1 MKRLLRFLVV
11 PFLLGVAFI
20 CATPQS
26 ASAGVWDNAYDY
38 YNTYGSQKQV
48 ANKKIYW
55 ATRSGSATTKNRY
68 TIEAWRISGEVGKK
82 LSLTQR
88 TQGYS
93 VPAGTAGSRSN
104 ADSNNNNF
112 IYHPSSV
119 TSGGYRYDLYYIDL
133 EKMRQVD
140 SDMEALF
147 NSAHASKSSITLR
160 LDSLTFYSVSS
171 GQWWSGESDKYG
183 NVAFLAGLD
192 QGYNNNRYG
201 STLGEAKG
209 MNAGMFSSI
218 SFDGWYNQLIY
229 VPYEQIPQ
237 KIEPTKPTVDF
248 VSIKDDEE
256 WVTRVDGTSWVRP
269 TSADKAPDWTR
280 IYSRGYQ
287 DWPYPGY
294 PRGNN
299 RVYSHFLRF
308 LGEDGHSE
316 KIQMTTGNANYRYD
330 YQNEILLNNISPQFR
345 RYVSGTYEHSEA
357 YTWVKFALD
366 NKDYNID
373 LYVDSENGK
382 FDGYYTK
389 NKIKTD
395 GKGPIPGDG
404 YEIASS
410 DINKATIWVRNVY
423 DRRGTGNDGDP
434 MRTGVG
440 VKDGTDGAYLA
451 IWRPDRQGQLV
462 YLSPSEVV
470 TKGTNSLGATLYD
483 YKFEIVYDDALY
495 NSLDFKTYYGE
506 VKFQVGTV
514 DKLNNKGYGSTGSV
528 NRADPTP
535 EGAKVSLNSWHYS
548 APNDN
553 VKWVNTKDKFQVQ
566 TWVWSTPE
574 FSKLPAGYPTETE
587 FMLPDKYADVATTSK
602 NTQSNVTG
610 FGLSSTGLAVKYE
623 ETDKAGVTRKGITS
637 QRDLIAKSTAI
648 GKIYTPTSTGATD
661 WMGTKYPLGE
671 EVTEIHGYKVAVD
684 DTKPAGTSV
693 KVGRTESQI
702 SVKDSESGLKKVT
715 LVADGETLLDKTYRD
730 LDTINPSQKKVTS
743 DTIIVDTK
751 QHDTGKLTVVD
762 NVGNT
767 TVVDLKDLLTKTTSQ
782 IEINDVPIISPPG
795 GSFPN
800 GVDQGI
806 KGWASLNPQGVEK
819 DGRRYLKVEAT
830 GGVIKNPV
838 PGFTPIFRLR
848 GSGPEITFSSADIMA
863 TGSPKLSV
871 ADATKNPIYIDDN
884 YNTPNAPA
892 LKYTTNS
899 TEAKIYWDAM
909 EDPLRD
915 YNFIVDSKVSNR
927 ENFIKELETTGGVKF
942 ASGYDHYTLKVY
954 RVSGNGVK
962 PTAGQKPII
971 NKETKELE
979 FNLNMWESGWLYVEC
994 TMYDFNG
1001 NPSGTARVWFNH
1013 DQPTLYTDISVTV
1026 TAIKDIDWEKA
1037 TYPFEYGY
1045 GIDAPGEVVEHTH
1058 GKDYDKFPLGK
1069 NYKFNNKPI
1078 AQGYA
1083 INYNI
1088 IKESR
1093 EELNDLTIRYKYY
1106 GDNGE
1111 LLTMKSKG
1119 ELLSTIDNKE
1129 GTNYTKQVL
1138 SSSELA
1144 RLNKSTVDRIPV
1156 YLKHFAPVDV
1166 EAYKP
1171 NGELYTGN
1179 VTVKVE
1185 FVSHVDGKE
1194 FTRGLR
1200 LYTFTTTETALDD
1213 LEGDKQ
1219 R

>member
-1 MKRLLRFLVV
+1 MKIKQILAKSCILAIVSFM
-11 PFLLGVAFI
+11 GVSTGAEV
-20 CATPQS
+20 AH
-26 ASAGVWDNAYDY
+26 AYDY
-38 YNTYGSQKQV
+38 GYSKTVVCNGGDYRMHSTDGGRYFQYAWQSNTEFGLKSKIREHKISQQPQGTNYWAYERGISFPEPLEIGTDFELKIDAYGYAYGSKMSAYNDLTQAQMNAKVNVNAEVTLANGRVIPGDVGIMGGYNDGKQPIYKEHYGYVYNTYNMPSWANGQKIKAFYLKVVNAPTIPSSGDNRYRYLYLIDSLTITVKSLTTPENRFIYRANGDTASNVYVDSMTGKQV
-48 ANKKIYW
+48 NSIWVRPKDSVQDSGVTKPTNIWMYTYQALGNSSINRIIKNYMKFVTTYNPKGTKVIDERYVIDENKGYSHYNHTDSTSIINDGKHNFYRTNDTEYYEYCSYYRIGFDWDNVDYDVFLAADSANGNVTYYTKKAVLKTDGRAPSVNLTPEITDGNVNTATILFHGAGDVRGDGDKVRPGVGMSTVEDIDQSLKIY
-55 ATRSGSATTKNRY
+55 KP
-68 TIEAWRISGEVGKK
+68 GEEQNAVYVYV
-82 LSLTQR
+82 TQR
-88 TQGYS
+88 TETYVDENGVQ
-93 VPAGTAGSRSN
+93 
-104 ADSNNNNF
+104 
-112 IYHPSSV
+112 
-119 TSGGYRYDLYYIDL
+119 RYDL
-133 EKMRQVD
+133 K
-140 SDMEALF
+140 
-147 NSAHASKSSITLR
+147 
-160 LDSLTFYSVSS
+160 
-171 GQWWSGESDKYG
+171 
-183 NVAFLAGLD
+183 
-192 QGYNNNRYG
+192 
-201 STLGEAKG
+201 
-209 MNAGMFSSI
+209 
-218 SFDGWYNQLIY
+218 
-229 VPYEQIPQ
+229 
-237 KIEPTKPTVDF
+237 
-248 VSIKDDEE
+248 
-256 WVTRVDGTSWVRP
+256 WV
-269 TSADKAPDWTR
+269 
-280 IYSRGYQ
+280 
-287 DWPYPGY
+287 
-294 PRGNN
+294 
-299 RVYSHFLRF
+299 
-308 LGEDGHSE
+308 
-316 KIQMTTGNANYRYD
+316 
-330 YQNEILLNNISPQFR
+330 
-345 RYVSGTYEHSEA
+345 
-357 YTWVKFALD
+357 
-366 NKDYNID
+366 
-373 LYVDSENGK
+373 
-382 FDGYYTK
+382 
-389 NKIKTD
+389 
-395 GKGPIPGDG
+395 
-404 YEIASS
+404 
-410 DINKATIWVRNVY
+410 IN
-423 DRRGTGNDGDP
+423 
-434 MRTGVG
+434 
-440 VKDGTDGAYLA
+440 
-451 IWRPDRQGQLV
+451 
-462 YLSPSEVV
+462 
-470 TKGTNSLGATLYD
+470 
-483 YKFEIVYDDALY
+483 YDDAKF
-495 NSLDFKTYYGE
+495 NSLDLKSYYGE
-506 VKFQVGTV
+506 LKFKIHLEDLVGNAFESGEYTI
-514 DKLNNKGYGSTGSV
+514 
-528 NRADPTP
+528 NRADPAP

-566 TWVWSTPE
+566 TWIWSNPQ
-574 FSKLPAGYPTETE
+574 FSTLPAGYPTETE
-587 FMLPDKYADVATTSK
+587 FMLPDKYADVATVSK

-767 TVVDLKDLLTKTTSQ
+767 TVVNLKDLLTKTTSQ

-830 GGVIKNPV
+830 GGVTKNPV

-971 NKETKELE
+971 DKETKELE

-1093 EELNDLTIRYKYY
+1093 EELSDLTIRYKYY

-1200 LYTFTTTETALDD
+1200 LYTFTTSETALDN

>member
-1 MKRLLRFLVV
+1 MKRLFQFLVV

-20 CATPQS
+20 CATPKS

-38 YNTYGSQKQV
+38 YNTYGSQKKV

-68 TIEAWRISGEVGKK
+68 TVEAWRVSGEVGWRK
-82 LSLTQR
+82 SLPQK
-88 TQGYS
+88 TQGYN
-93 VPAGTAGSRSN
+93 VPSGTAGSRSN
-104 ADSNNNNF
+104 ADSNNNSF
-112 IYHPSSV
+112 IYHPSSIQ
-119 TSGGYRYDLYYIDL
+119 SGNYRYDLYYIDL
-133 EKMRQVD
+133 DRMRQED

-147 NSAHASKSSITLR
+147 NRAHASKSEVTLR
-160 LDSLTFYSVSS
+160 LDSLTFYTVSS
-171 GQWWSGESDKYG
+171 GQWWSGTADRYG
-183 NVAFLAGLD
+183 NVSSLAGIN
-192 QGYNNNRYG
+192 QGYNDNRYG

-218 SFDGWYNQLIY
+218 SFDGWYNQIIH
-229 VPYEQIPQ
+229 VPYDQIPQ
-237 KIEPTKPTVDF
+237 KVEPTKPTVDF

-280 IYSRGYQ
+280 IYSRGFQ

-299 RVYSHFLRF
+299 RVYSHYLRF

-330 YQNEILLNNISPQFR
+330 YQNEIELHNISPQFR
-345 RYVSGTYEHSEA
+345 RWDSGTYEHSEA
-357 YTWVKFALD
+357 YTWVKFKLD

-382 FDGYYTK
+382 SDGYYTK

-395 GKGPIPGDG
+395 GKAPTVDSTPTIVDG
-404 YEIASS
+404 NV
-410 DINKATIWVRNVY
+410 DTATITFHNAGDVRGEGAST
-423 DRRGTGNDGDP
+423 RA
-434 MRTGVG
+434 GVG
-440 VKDGTDGAYLA
+440 LSTKDNIDQSLKIYKPGQEDKAIYVYVTQRTETSTDKYGVK
-451 IWRPDRQGQLV
+451 R
-462 YLSPSEVV
+462 
-470 TKGTNSLGATLYD
+470 YD
-483 YKFEIVYDDALY
+483 LKWVINYDDAQFNALG
-495 NSLDFKTYYGE
+495 LKEYYGE
-506 VKFQVGTV
+506 LKFKIHLE
-514 DKLNNKGYGSTGSV
+514 DWLNNTYESGEYSLH
-528 NRADPTP
+528 RADPTP

-553 VKWVNTKDKFQVQ
+553 VKWVNTKDNFQVQ
-566 TWVWSTPE
+566 TWVWSNPQ
-574 FSKLPAGYPTETE
+574 FSTLPAGYPTETE
-587 FMLPDKYADVATTSK
+587 FMLPSDYADLATVSK
-602 NTQSNVTG
+602 NTQSNVNG
-610 FGLSSTGLAVKYE
+610 FGLQDKGLAVKYTE
-623 ETDKAGVTRKGITS
+623 KDSSGVSRKGITS
-637 QRDLIAKSTAI
+637 TRSLKAKTTAV
-648 GKIYTPTSTGATD
+648 GKVYTPTSTGATT
-661 WMGTKYPLGE
+661 WMGTKYPYGKT
-671 EVTEIHGYKVAVD
+671 VTEIHGYKVAVD
-684 DTKPAGTSV
+684 GTKPAGTSV

-702 SVKDSESGLKKVT
+702 TVKDNESGLKQVT
-715 LVADGETLLDKTYRD
+715 LVANGETLLNKTYRD
-730 LDTINPSQKKVTS
+730 LNTVNPSQKKVTS
-743 DTIIVDTK
+743 DSIIVNTK
-751 QHDTGKLTVVD
+751 QHDTAKLTVVD

-767 TVVDLKDLLTKTTSQ
+767 YTTTLTDLLTKTTSQ
-782 IEINDVPIISPPG
+782 IEINDIPVINPPG

-830 GGVIKNPV
+830 GGVTANPV

-848 GSGPEITFSSADIMA
+848 GSGPEITFTNGDVMA
-863 TGSPKLSV
+863 TGSPKLSR
-871 ADATKNPIYIDDN
+871 ADATNNPIYIDDN
-884 YNTPNAPA
+884 YNTPESPG
-892 LKYTTNS
+892 LKYSTNN
-899 TEAKIYWDAM
+899 TEAKIYWNAM
-909 EDPLRD
+909 VDPLRD

-927 ENFIKELETTGGVKF
+927 ENYVKELETTGGVKF
-942 ASGYDHYTLKVY
+942 ASGYDHYNLKIY

-962 PTAGQKPII
+962 PVAGQKPLIDK
-971 NKETKELE
+971 NTKELE
-979 FNLNMWESGWLYVEC
+979 FNLNMWQSGWLYVEC

-1013 DQPTLYTDISVTV
+1013 DQPTLYTDISVSV
-1026 TAIKDIDWEKA
+1026 TAVKDVDWEKA

-1058 GKDYDKFPLGK
+1058 GKDYAKFPLGK
-1069 NYKFNNKPI
+1069 NYKFNGNSI

-1106 GDNGE
+1106 GSNGE

-1119 ELLSTIDNKE
+1119 ELLSTIDARE

-1138 SSSELA
+1138 TSSELE
-1144 RLNKSTVDRIPV
+1144 RLNKSTIDRKPV

-1171 NGELYTGN
+1171 NGDLYTGE

-1200 LYTFTTTETALDD
+1200 LYTFVTTETALDD

>member
-1 MKRLLRFLVV
+1 MKRLFKFLVV
-11 PFLLGVAFI
+11 PFLLGVAFVY
-20 CATPQS
+20 ATPKS

-38 YNTYGSQKQV
+38 YSTYGSQKKV

-68 TIEAWRISGEVGKK
+68 TIEAWRISGDVGYHRD
-82 LSLTQR
+82 LTQK

-93 VPAGTAGSRSN
+93 VPSGTAGSRSN
-104 ADSNNNNF
+104 ADSNNNSF
-112 IYHPSSV
+112 VYHPSSV
-119 TSGGYRYDLYYIDL
+119 QSGGYRYDLYYIDL
-133 EKMRQVD
+133 EKMRQED

-147 NSAHASKSSITLR
+147 NRAHANKSEVTLR

-171 GQWWSGESDKYG
+171 GQWWSGTADRYG
-183 NVAFLAGLD
+183 NVASLAGIN
-192 QGYNNNRYG
+192 QGYNDNRYG

-218 SFDGWYNQLIY
+218 SFDGWYNQIIH
-229 VPYEQIPQ
+229 VPYDQIPQ

-256 WVTRVDGTSWVRP
+256 WVTRVDGASWVRP

-280 IYSRGYQ
+280 IYSRGFQ

-345 RYVSGTYEHSEA
+345 RWTSGTYEHSEA

-382 FDGYYTK
+382 YDGYYTK

-395 GKGPIPGDG
+395 GKAPTVDTIPTIDDGNVDTAVITFHNAGD
-404 YEIASS
+404 
-410 DINKATIWVRNVY
+410 VR
-423 DRRGTGNDGDP
+423 GEGDST
-434 MRTGVG
+434 RAGVG
-440 VKDGTDGAYLA
+440 MATKDEIDQSIKIYK
-451 IWRPDRQGQLV
+451 PGQENNAV
-462 YLSPSEVV
+462 YVYV
-470 TKGTNSLGATLYD
+470 TQRTETYVDEYGVQRYDLKWIINYNDAKFNSLGL
-483 YKFEIVYDDALY
+483 KE
-495 NSLDFKTYYGE
+495 YYGE
-506 VKFQVGTV
+506 LKFKIHLEDWLSNTYESGEYS
-514 DKLNNKGYGSTGSV
+514 LH
-528 NRADPTP
+528 RADPTP

-566 TWVWSTPE
+566 TWVWSNPQ
-574 FSKLPAGYPTETE
+574 FSTLPAGYPTETE
-587 FMLPDKYADVATTSK
+587 FMLPDKYADVATVSK

-610 FGLSSTGLAVKYE
+610 FGLSSKGLAIKYE

-782 IEINDVPIISPPG
+782 IEINDVPIITPPG

-800 GVDQGI
+800 GIDQGI

-830 GGVIKNPV
+830 GGVTKNPV

-848 GSGPEITFSSADIMA
+848 GSGPEITFTSADIMA

-942 ASGYDHYTLKVY
+942 ASGYDHYNLKVY

-971 NKETKELE
+971 DKETKELE

-1001 NPSGTARVWFNH
+1001 NPSGTTRVWFNH